1 MTQHLDMTIVYV
13 MMMVIIESLSVWMF
27 KYSKFFSCSYSD
39 YLKLLWALVFYFNFS
54 VGIIRVAICKK
65 IPDS

>member
-1 MTQHLDMTIVYV
+1 MTQHLDMTIIYV
-13 MMMVIIESLSVWMF
+13 MMMMVIIESLSVWMF
-27 KYSKFFSCSYSD
+27 KYSKFFCSYSD
-39 YLKLLWALVFYFNFS
+39 YLKPLWALVLYFNFS

>member
-1 MTQHLDMTIVYV
+1 MTQHLDMIIIYV

-27 KYSKFFSCSYSD
+27 KYSIFFCSFSD
-39 YLKLLWALVFYFNFS
+39 YLNPFGHLFSISISS